1 MAGRAF
7 LRYNRKENN
16 MAIPAWLINAGVQLI
31 SALGPSIIGGLMHNT
46 SGSTGASGQSG
57 QNTNISSTTQSSS
70 GGMSQSGGSQSV
82 SGQQGSIGSIGGLL
96 QSALGSPTGNNASW
110 AAGFSQQSATTANNL
125 QTGQW
130 SLASGLNLISNLFA
144 NIGNLASSASAKAYN
159 RKEAALQRQWQEQ
172 MRGTAYQDTV
182 KDMKKA
188 GLNPILAAFNG
199 ATSAGSGANASTGM
213 QSYSHTQAAAI
224 PSAHTAN
231 AQAMYDYGNNTMQ
244 FLQNAMQTINNAKQ
258 FGWNKV
264 ASSLTESTFNI
275 VDSSAK
281 SINEYAAKTEQDAQK
296 HLGDAK
302 GAGRVKEA
310 ADKAKDTFTRP
321 TTMF

>member
-1 MAGRAF
+1 
-7 LRYNRKENN
+7 

-31 SALGPSIIGGLMHNT
+31 SSIAPSIIGGLMNNT

-57 QNTNISSTTQSSS
+57 QNTNISSNTQFSGGASSQGGTSS
-70 GGMSQSGGSQSV
+70 GV
-82 SGQQGSIGSIGGLL
+82 SGQQGSVGSIGSIL
-96 QSALGSPTGNNASW
+96 QSALGTPTGNNAGW
-110 AAGFSQQSATTANNL
+110 AAGFNQQSAQTANNL

-130 SLASGLNLISNLFA
+130 SLATGLNMISNLFA
-144 NIGNLASSASAKAYN
+144 NVGNLASSTSAKAYN
-159 RKEAALQRQWQEQ
+159 SKEAALQREWQEK
-172 MRGTAYQDTV
+172 MRGTAYQTTV
-182 KDMKKA
+182 EDLKKA

-199 ATSAGSGANASTGM
+199 ATSAGTGANASTGM

-264 ASSLTESTFNI
+264 ASSLTQSTFN
-275 VDSSAK
+275 VMDSSAK

-296 HLGDAK
+296 HLGQT
-302 GAGRVKEA
+302 GGGRG
-310 ADKAKDTFTRP
+310 R
-321 TTMF
+321 